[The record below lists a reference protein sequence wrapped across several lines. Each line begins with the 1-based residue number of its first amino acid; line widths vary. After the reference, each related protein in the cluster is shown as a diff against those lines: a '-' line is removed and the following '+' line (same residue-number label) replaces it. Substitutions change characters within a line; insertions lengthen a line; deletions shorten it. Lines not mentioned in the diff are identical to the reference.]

1 MTPRFTDDVL
11 SLRSLDALLATS
23 TFEPFDVAGL
33 AARHGTPDGDG
44 LTADTHFFLRPG
56 RTSRGGPVGRKK
68 HDARAP
74 RACAQSGTG
83 TQ

>member
-23 TFEPFDVAGL
+23 TFEPFEVAGL
-33 AARHGTPDGDG
+33 AARHGTPDGNG
-44 LTADTHFFLRPG
+44 LTQIHISA
-56 RTSRGGPVGRKK
+56 SVRGAPAGWPVGRKK
-68 HDARAP
+68 HDAQAP